1 MILADGAR
9 PPRAVHKVVDI
20 WQNFRD
26 RDYLRWRRKRRFVRL
41 LLMAV
46 TMVLLAPI
54 LAIYEYFKIR
64 STLGFIFLA
73 GCVLLL
79 LAVYRALGLLG
90 RPYTPP
96 DNH

>member
-1 MILADGAR
+1 M
-9 PPRAVHKVVDI
+9 DI

-41 LLMAV
+41 LLTAV
-46 TMVLLAPI
+46 TIVLLAPI

-64 STLGFIFLA
+64 SALGFIFLA
-73 GCVLLL
+73 GCVLFL

-90 RPYTPP
+90 RPYRPP